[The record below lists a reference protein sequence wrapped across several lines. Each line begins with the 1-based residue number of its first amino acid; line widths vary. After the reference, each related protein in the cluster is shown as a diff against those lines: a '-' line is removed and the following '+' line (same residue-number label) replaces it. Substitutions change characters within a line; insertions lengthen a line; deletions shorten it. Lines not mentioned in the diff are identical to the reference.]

1 MKFLLTGFDPFGGEA
16 INPAF
21 EAVKRLPDEIDGHT
35 IIKQEIPTVFQESI
49 RVLKEAIER
58 VEPDWVIAVGQA
70 GGRFAFTPEKVAIN
84 YDQARIPDNAGN
96 QPMDQPIRE
105 GGPVGYFSSLPIN
118 QIVKSCQANSIP
130 AAVSYTAGTFVC
142 NHIFYGL
149 MDTIAQSS
157 PETRGGFIHVPF
169 LPEQVISKKDMPF
182 MSLEM
187 LTKALELA
195 IRACIENPDDLV
207 GEVAGGEIA

>member
-49 RVLKEAIER
+49 RVLKEAMER
-58 VEPDWVIAVGQA
+58 EQPDWVIAVGQA

-84 YDQARIPDNAGN
+84 YDQARIPDNVGN
-96 QPMDQPIRE
+96 QPMNQPIRD
-105 GGPVGYFSSLPIN
+105 GGETAYFTTLPIH
-118 QIVKSCQANSIP
+118 QIVKSCQAHDIP

-149 MDTIAQSS
+149 MDTIATSY
-157 PETRGGFIHVPF
+157 PEIKGGFIHVPF
-169 LPEQVISKKDMPF
+169 LPEQVIDKRDMPF
-182 MSLEM
+182 MSLDM
-187 LTKALELA
+187 LVQALELA
-195 IRACIENPDDLV
+195 VRACIDNPEDALV
-207 GEVAGGEIA
+207 DVTGGEIA